1 MGRRGLGVSA
11 AAKSFVETFGI
22 LYTEPL
28 RSVPHHQSIEGLD
41 LQTHWLRIVSAF
53 SLSAFDSRH
62 TVVLCLDEQT
72 IINNPSRH
80 ARRRKLWAS
89 VVAQLAEMD
98 FWSSPVSSQSSAL
111 SKRNGLIFRAA
122 ILSFHSLNAAKS
134 DAFGSEYLSGTN
146 PTAASE

>member
-1 MGRRGLGVSA
+1 MIIFEKVHGASGFRSIGG
-11 AAKSFVETFGI
+11 AKSFVETFGI

-41 LQTHWLRIVSAF
+41 LQTHWLRIVRAF

-98 FWSSPVSSQSSAL
+98 FWSSPVSSQSL
-111 SKRNGLIFRAA
+111 SYPYIH
-122 ILSFHSLNAAKS
+122 ILSLRSRLRRVHLIDRYMYFLFFSII
-134 DAFGSEYLSGTN
+134 GS
-146 PTAASE
+146 